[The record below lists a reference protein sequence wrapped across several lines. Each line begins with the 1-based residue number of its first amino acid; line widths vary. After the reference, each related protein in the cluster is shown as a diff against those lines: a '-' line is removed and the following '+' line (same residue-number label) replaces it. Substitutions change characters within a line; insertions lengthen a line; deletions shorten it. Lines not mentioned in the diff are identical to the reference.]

1 MAKKSPVWSLTTLWQ
16 VSSVGDVISGQFN
29 KVFIWLYGGFQR
41 YWCFSWFKARRLD
54 LYINAQHPVIEFWLS
69 PVILWEWQPWFSSAD
84 LDVSKNSLSE
94 SFHPQL
100 SHGGFGGM
108 TLTGAHLSSK
118 KFVLFLSL
126 ERKIGPGW
134 ASLREVNW
142 LLLFLIR
149 SYLGGGRKEEECT
162 ELNNWAGSE

>member
-1 MAKKSPVWSLTTLWQ
+1 MVKKSSVRSLTTLWQ

-29 KVFIWLYGGFQR
+29 KAFIWWYGGLQR
-41 YWCFSWFKARRLD
+41 YWHFSWFKTRRLD
-54 LYINAQHPVIEFWLS
+54 LYINAQHPAIEFWLS

-84 LDVSKNSLSE
+84 LDVSKSSLSE

-100 SHGGFGGM
+100 SHGGFGGK

-126 ERKIGPGW
+126 ERRIGPEG

-142 LLLFLIR
+142 LLLFLSR
-149 SYLGGGRKEEECT
+149 SYLGGGRKE
-162 ELNNWAGSE
+162 GGMHRVK